1 MNLAEIIRESY
12 QTAVI
17 KGWWEEDR
25 NIGELLALMHSE
37 ISEALEEW
45 RTGRDIKEVYYE
57 APKGDNPEGKPCGFP
72 VELADIIIRI
82 GDLCGRT
89 GIPLE
94 HALIE
99 KLRYN
104 RSRPYRHG
112 NKLA

>member
-1 MNLAEIIRESY
+1 MTLEELIKESY

-25 NIGELLALMHSE
+25 NLGELLALMHSE

-45 RTGRDIKEVYYE
+45 RSGRDIKTIHYEPTEVG
-57 APKGDNPEGKPCGFP
+57 PKPCGFP
-72 VELADIIIRI
+72 VELADLLIRV

-94 HALIE
+94 RAIGA
-99 KLRYN
+99 KLEYN
-104 RSRPYRHG
+104 KMRPYRHG